1 MADGIETKSHEI
13 FEGIQLGIGTWS
25 WGDRLYWG
33 YGKGYKESD
42 LADVFATSIQH
53 GIRFFDTAEVYGQG
67 RSEKILGKYLAES
80 DERII
85 VASKF
90 MPFPWRLSRR
100 SLIRALKKSLDRLG
114 LKQLDL
120 YQIHIPLPPV
130 RIETWMEAMAE
141 AVQNNMIKAVG
152 VSNYDLS
159 QTQRAVE
166 SLRKMGIPLA
176 SNQVE
181 YSLINRKIEK
191 NGLLAYCQDQGIK
204 LIAYSPLGLGAL
216 TGKYS
221 SENPMQGFRG
231 SRFSK
236 TYLDQLKPLIDMLKK
251 IGADHGGKSSAQVA
265 INWAIAKGTLPIP
278 GAKNIRQA
286 EQNTD
291 VLSWNLTEDEISRL
305 DAVSEKVSMTEK

>member
-1 MADGIETKSHEI
+1 MTDQIEKKGYEI
-13 FEGIQLGIGTWS
+13 FDGIQLGIGTWS

-33 YGKGYKESD
+33 YGKGYQETD
-42 LADVFATSIQH
+42 LLDVFNTSIQQ

-67 RSEKILGKYLAES
+67 RSEKILGKYISES
-80 DERII
+80 DQEII

-100 SLIRALKKSLDRLG
+100 SLIKALKKSLNRLG
-114 LKQLDL
+114 LSQLDL
-120 YQIHIPLPPV
+120 YQIHMPLPPV

-141 AVQNNMIKAVG
+141 ALQNNLIKAVG
-152 VSNYDLS
+152 VSNFDLS
-159 QTQRAVE
+159 QMQRAVE
-166 SLRKMGIPLA
+166 SLRKMGISLA

-191 NGLLAYCQDQGIK
+191 NGVLDYCHEQGIK

-221 SENPMQGFRG
+221 SSNPMQGFRG

-236 TYLDQLKPLIDMLKK
+236 SYLDQLKPLIDLMKK
-251 IGADHGGKSSAQVA
+251 IGADHGGKSSSQVA

-278 GAKNIRQA
+278 GAKNISQA

-291 VLSWNLTEDEISRL
+291 VLNWKLTEEEVNRL
-305 DAVSEKVSMTEK
+305 DAASDALLMSEK

>member
-1 MADGIETKSHEI
+1 MTELIENKSHEI
-13 FEGIQLGIGTWS
+13 FDNIQLGIGTWS

-33 YGKGYKESD
+33 YGKGYQETD
-42 LADVFATSIQH
+42 LLDVFNTSIQQ

-67 RSEKILGKYLAES
+67 RSEKILGKYIS
-80 DERII
+80 DRDQNII

-100 SLIRALKKSLDRLG
+100 SLIKALKKSLDRLG
-114 LKQLDL
+114 LDQLDL
-120 YQIHIPLPPV
+120 YQVHMPLPPV

-141 AVQNNMIKAVG
+141 AKQNNLIKAVG

-159 QTQRAVE
+159 QMQRAVE

-191 NGLLAYCQDQGIK
+191 NGVLDYCHSQGIK

-221 SENPMQGFRG
+221 STNPMQGFRG

-236 TYLDQLKPLIDMLKK
+236 NYLDQLKPLIELMKK
-251 IGADHGGKSSAQVA
+251 IGADHGGKTSSQVA

-278 GAKNIRQA
+278 GAKNISQA

-291 VLSWNLTEDEISRL
+291 VLSWKLTEEEVSRL
-305 DAVSEKVSMTEK
+305 DAASDKVVAADK